1 MPFLTNTFLV
11 HMKESFFHT
20 NLIAAEIITNYVVA
34 KRNRIFYHLI
44 NCYCESKLSTCM
56 NKFQIKPI
64 RLKLHAQI
72 KVCTLSA
79 SLLDI
84 NILIV
89 LFQDYDQFD
98 MANEVDELEK
108 FLKLAPDDATVTS
121 NAEIHLGN
129 GEVAEQNSKPVE
141 DAQNGDASEAVVGS
155 TTNEDQQEQ
164 PVENGTHES
173 NNVEVSEDGVDSSN
187 AE

>member
-1 MPFLTNTFLV
+1 
-11 HMKESFFHT
+11 
-20 NLIAAEIITNYVVA
+20 
-34 KRNRIFYHLI
+34 
-44 NCYCESKLSTCM
+44 
-56 NKFQIKPI
+56 
-64 RLKLHAQI
+64 
-72 KVCTLSA
+72 
-79 SLLDI
+79 
-84 NILIV
+84 
-89 LFQDYDQFD
+89 

-121 NAEIHLGN
+121 NAEVHLGN
-129 GEVAEQNSKPVE
+129 GEITEENAKPVVE

-155 TTNEDQQEQ
+155 TTNEDQLEQ